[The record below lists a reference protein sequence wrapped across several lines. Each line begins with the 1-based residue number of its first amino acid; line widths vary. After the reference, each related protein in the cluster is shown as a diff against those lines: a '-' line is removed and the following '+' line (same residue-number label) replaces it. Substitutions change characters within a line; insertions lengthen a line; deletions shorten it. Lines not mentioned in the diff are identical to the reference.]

1 MWIFTE
7 GGTPSETSGGGGIKK
22 RRAAGIHDENI
33 LGQGCLYCR
42 LAFALPS
49 TAAADKLSIHQDLGS
64 RCSRPGLVFLPLH
77 SAGQIKSLRLGVHSA
92 GQIKPLRLGE
102 SVLQTSLCAPP
113 CTHMSTCLFK
123 QPTPGTSSE
132 TVVAV
137 AKKKKKKKK
146 ELLAS
151 MTRTYWMWY
160 TRSWW
165 IFVSASRRALCSPPV
180 LCNSHLSSPLNC
192 TSC

>member
-1 MWIFTE
+1 MDVVYEIVVDFLV
-7 GGTPSETSGGGGIKK
+7 SAS
-22 RRAAGIHDENI
+22 RRA
-33 LGQGCLYCR
+33 LS
-42 LAFALPS
+42 PS

-77 SAGQIKSLRLGVHSA
+77 SAGQIRSLRLGV
-92 GQIKPLRLGE
+92 

-165 IFVSASRRALCSPPV
+165 IFVSAKQRALCNSQWVPASHGLAANND
-180 LCNSHLSSPLNC
+180 LCSLPGC
-192 TSC
+192 AT

>member
-42 LAFALPS
+42 LAFAPPS

-77 SAGQIKSLRLGVHSA
+77 SAGQIRSLRLGV
-92 GQIKPLRLGE
+92 

-113 CTHMSTCLFK
+113 CTHMSTCLFNNRLQAHLRK
-123 QPTPGTSSE
+123 QWWRWH
-132 TVVAV
+132 
-137 AKKKKKKKK
+137 KKKK
-146 ELLAS
+146 EK
-151 MTRTYWMWY
+151 
-160 TRSWW
+160 
-165 IFVSASRRALCSPPV
+165 RAAGIHDENILDVVYEIVVDFCV
-180 LCNSHLSSPLNC
+180 C
-192 TSC
+192 

>member
-1 MWIFTE
+1 MSVLQTSLCAPLDCGCRHWYSSHCTLQTKS
-7 GGTPSETSGGGGIKK
+7 GLATRGVCLQTSGHTFGNKQWRWHQ

-33 LGQGCLYCR
+33 LGQGCLYCT
-42 LAFALPS
+42 LAFAPPS

-92 GQIKPLRLGE
+92 GQIKPLRLGV

-137 AKKKKKKKK
+137 AKKKKRKK
-146 ELLAS
+146 
-151 MTRTYWMWY
+151 
-160 TRSWW
+160 
-165 IFVSASRRALCSPPV
+165 
-180 LCNSHLSSPLNC
+180 
-192 TSC
+192 SCWHP